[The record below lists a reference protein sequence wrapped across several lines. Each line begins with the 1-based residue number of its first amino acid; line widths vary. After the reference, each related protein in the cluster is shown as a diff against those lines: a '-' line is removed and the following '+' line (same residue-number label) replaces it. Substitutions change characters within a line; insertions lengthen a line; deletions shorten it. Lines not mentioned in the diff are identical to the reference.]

1 MASTTAPSAPAPA
14 QPPAVKAPAPK
25 PAGPVSAKKLS
36 DKTLKEKEFR
46 WDKLAAWLGAFFL
59 LAVVGGLWALSR
71 FVLDTPEKGRAP
83 GGDTVVGYTLAGITL
98 VLYGLVAAYSWRHK
112 RRVQKRGMTRVWME
126 VHLAF
131 GIVAGVSAVL
141 HSGPRLGAPIHGA
154 FLLAWLLLIITGIVG
169 KLLSVWVPRRLTRIE
184 DEALLVEDVVERQKA
199 MRLEIEQLLV
209 DADEKTVTLVNETIP
224 RFIKSPDWYGK
235 RRMRR
240 ADVVESVYKAID
252 GDGLIQKGQVPADKR
267 DWLRRIITCEVEEV
281 FLDRMLTY
289 HYVLRAWV
297 PVHVALTTLCFPW
310 LLFHIVTVFLI

>member
-1 MASTTAPSAPAPA
+1 MASTTAPAPPATGPTAAPKSGAPAPG
-14 QPPAVKAPAPK
+14 PPTA
-25 PAGPVSAKKLS
+25 SSSKKLS

-59 LAVVGGLWALSR
+59 LVVVGGLWALSR
-71 FVLDTPEKGRAP
+71 FVLDTAEKGRAP
-83 GGDTVVGYTLAGITL
+83 GGDTLVGYTLAGITL
-98 VLYGLVAAYSWRHK
+98 VLYGVVAAYSWRHK
-112 RRVQKRGMTRVWME
+112 RRRQKRAMTRVWME

-141 HSGPRLGAPIHGA
+141 HSGPKLGAPIHGA
-154 FLLAWLLLIITGIVG
+154 FLLAWLLLIATGIIG
-169 KLLSVWVPRRLTRIE
+169 KLLSVFVPRRLTRIE

-224 RFIKSPDWYGK
+224 AQIKSPDWYGA

-240 ADVVESVYKAID
+240 SDVVDAVYKAID
-252 GDGLIQKGQVPADKR
+252 GDKQVAPDKK
-267 DWLRRIITCEVEEV
+267 DWLRRIVTCEVEEV

-310 LLFHIVTVFLI
+310 LIFHIVSVFLI